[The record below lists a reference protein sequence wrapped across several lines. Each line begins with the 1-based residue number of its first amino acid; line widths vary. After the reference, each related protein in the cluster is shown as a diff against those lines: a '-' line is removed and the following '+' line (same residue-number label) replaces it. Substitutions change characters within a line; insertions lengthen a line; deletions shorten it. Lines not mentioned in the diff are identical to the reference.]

1 MRISKELKVGIISI
15 ASLTILYFGFNYLK
29 GINLFASTNHYF
41 AIYDDTGGL
50 GVSNSVVINGLAVG
64 RVSDITILQNKKNR
78 ILVRFD
84 VEKSIKMGSGTV
96 AKLANL
102 DFLGSKAIDL
112 EVDTDF
118 SRVLQKGD
126 TMESYI
132 ESGITEFLSEKGA
145 PLAED
150 LGVTIKNLNLLLS
163 DFKTKSEEID
173 PAVGDLVEAMSS
185 LKFMM
190 QDNEKTAGVLLRNIN
205 KTTQE
210 LNEVLVDIRPLI
222 AKATQVVD
230 TVNLDDIHKSLEK
243 TRELLTSFNQ
253 TIGNLNDGEGTAG
266 KLLTDD
272 SLYVNL
278 NNTAA
283 SLDRLLTDF
292 RERPKRYVHFSVFGR
307 RDREPKE
314 KKDKD

>member
-29 GINLFASTNHYF
+29 GINLLSSTNHYF
-41 AIYDDTGGL
+41 AVYDDTGGL

-64 RVSDITILQNKKNR
+64 RVSDITILQNKENK

-84 VEKSIKMGSGTV
+84 VEKSIKMGKGTV
-96 AKLANL
+96 AKLANT
-102 DFLGSKAIDL
+102 DFLGSKALDL
-112 EVDTDF
+112 EVDNDF
-118 SRVLQKGD
+118 SSMLQKGD
-126 TMESYI
+126 TLDSYI
-132 ESGITEFLSEKGA
+132 EAGITEFLAEKGA

-163 DFKTKSEEID
+163 DFKTKSEHVD
-173 PAVGDLVEAMSS
+173 PAVNDLVEAMASF
-185 LKFMM
+185 KYMM
-190 QDNEKTAGVLLRNIN
+190 KNNEKTAGILLRNIN
-205 KTTQE
+205 KTTME
-210 LNEVLVDIRPLI
+210 LNDILVGLRPLLTKANQI
-222 AKATQVVD
+222 AD
-230 TVNLDDIHKSLEK
+230 TINMEDIHASLEK
-243 TRELLTSFNQ
+243 TREVLTSFNQ

-283 SLDRLLTDF
+283 SLDRLLVDF

-307 RDREPKE
+307 RDKAPKE
-314 KKDKD
+314 KKNKD